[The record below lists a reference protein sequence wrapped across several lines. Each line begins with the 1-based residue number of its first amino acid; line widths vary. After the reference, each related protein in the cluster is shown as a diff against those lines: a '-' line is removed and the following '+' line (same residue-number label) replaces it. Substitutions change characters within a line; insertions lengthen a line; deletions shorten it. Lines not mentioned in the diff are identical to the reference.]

1 MDKINKEKDFAGY
14 ANSFQSVTVPGL
26 ERIGALCSML
36 GDPQKKLRFV
46 HIAGTNGKGS
56 VCANLA
62 AITAEAGIRAGK
74 YISPNLI
81 KVNERISVNGKD
93 ISDADLD
100 RLLARIEPLCP
111 KVEAEVGSSPTQ
123 FEIWCAVAFLYF
135 LEQKCDIVILEV
147 GLGGELD
154 ATNIIDTNELAVI
167 TRLGLDHTQYLGNTL
182 AEVAA
187 AKCGIMKQSCTA
199 KAVVTPEQDSEA
211 MAVIESFAKKL
222 GHSVLLPKPVSL
234 GADGMHEKFMLDDE
248 EYACGIA
255 GLHQIENAALAVYAA
270 RVLGI
275 DEGAIARGIL
285 AARNPARFELI
296 SGAPTVIYDGG
307 HNENGIEA
315 LNRSLDRYFPEAEK
329 TVIFACMAD
338 KDIERSLRM
347 LSRGSTEF
355 IFTEVK
361 NNPRALS
368 AEGLKARAASY
379 GFDGDAFPDIGNAV
393 KEAKKRG
400 RLTVICGSLY
410 LYKDLCDCLGRG
422 L

>member
-1 MDKINKEKDFAGY
+1 MDKIIKENNFAGY
-14 ANSFQSVTVPGL
+14 ANSFQAVTVPGL
-26 ERIGALCSML
+26 ERIGALCAML
-36 GDPQKKLRFV
+36 GDPQKQLRFV
-46 HIAGTNGKGS
+46 HVAGTNGKGS

-62 AITAEAGIRAGK
+62 AIMAEAGIRAGK

-81 KVNERISVNGKD
+81 KVNERISVDGKD
-93 ISDADLD
+93 ISDEALA

-135 LEQKCDIVILEV
+135 LEQSCDIVILEV

-167 TRLGLDHTQYLGNTL
+167 TRLGLDHTQYLGSTL
-182 AEVAA
+182 PEVAA
-187 AKCGIMKQSCTA
+187 AKCGIMKQACTA
-199 KAVVTPEQDSEA
+199 KAVITPEQEGEA
-211 MAVIESFAKKL
+211 MTVIERFSEEL
-222 GHSVLLPKPVSL
+222 GHSVLIPKPVSL
-234 GADGMHEKFMLDDE
+234 GPDGMHEKFILDDE

-275 DEGAIARGIL
+275 DEGAIARGVL

-296 SGAPTVIYDGG
+296 SENPTVIYDGG

-315 LNRSLDRYFPEAEK
+315 LNRSLDRYFPNTDK

-338 KDIERSLRM
+338 KDIEQSLRM
-347 LSRGSTEF
+347 LSCGKTEF

-368 AEGLKARAASY
+368 AMGLKAQAAGY
-379 GFDGDAFPDIGNAV
+379 GFCGDAFPEIGDAL
-393 KEAKKRG
+393 KEAQGRG

-410 LYKDLCDCLGRG
+410 LYKDLCDFLGRG